1 MTAPAALPAAGGVA
15 RRREPPR
22 TPHRCAFSVCASP
35 LCQTRHGAPGTAGG
49 RAAVWGRARRARA
62 VPALFLSAF
71 ECPLIATAKPRR
83 VELVSSWAA
92 VPGLA
97 SLAAVGRL
105 SPPSTPLWPPPR
117 PRFKP
122 QRVVPGLCAL
132 ASDRPRH
139 PRDRGMAPS
148 PPSLGLMDLPPEVL
162 NLVLIAVADPWS
174 LQSLSRTCR
183 RLAAA
188 ASPSAPLC
196 RTLLAKHVDLTRLP
210 GFPTEWETEFFCYWD
225 DSFGEPTDA
234 VAFAPPLSRVRGWP
248 EGVLS
253 PVPLAVVEE
262 ALDQHESAEAVADE
276 AEEYGD
282 PMRDDAPQSS
292 DGEMGSPH
300 ASTVDAESAQEG
312 SDGVE
317 SDQDGADEDWLGPEG
332 ADEEG
337 SDPDGA
343 DDMGSDPDG
352 ADEEG
357 PDYEVADGEEPDEVG
372 AGKDGSAQDDPAKPR
387 PPVGSFLYVDNRAV
401 GTGTTAPGAAAAA
414 GEDDPRALYIGL
426 ATLSR
431 AAAAVQTAEPF
442 DCDCGWGT
450 EALHTEWHLLAVRIT
465 PGSIAWPAADAPTE
479 AVVAAADALM
489 AAAGADTHARAS
501 IVPRIG
507 GVRPEAARPGAPAWS
522 GRPGGPLFR
531 TNVAGPAV
539 RHRMGKGPDDE
550 WSLAA
555 RRAQGAA
562 MVAVEAVLGDRPVL
576 AFHFGEEAMNP
587 TGGVM
592 AVQWS
597 PSLVLGLLLPIVHT

>member
-1 MTAPAALPAAGGVA
+1 
-15 RRREPPR
+15 
-22 TPHRCAFSVCASP
+22 
-35 LCQTRHGAPGTAGG
+35 
-49 RAAVWGRARRARA
+49 
-62 VPALFLSAF
+62 
-71 ECPLIATAKPRR
+71 
-83 VELVSSWAA
+83 
-92 VPGLA
+92 
-97 SLAAVGRL
+97 
-105 SPPSTPLWPPPR
+105 
-117 PRFKP
+117 
-122 QRVVPGLCAL
+122 
-132 ASDRPRH
+132 
-139 PRDRGMAPS
+139 
-148 PPSLGLMDLPPEVL
+148 MDLPPEVL
-162 NLVLIAVADPWS
+162 NLILIAVGDPWS
-174 LQSLSRTCR
+174 LQALSRTCR

-196 RTLLAKHVDLTRLP
+196 RALLAKHVDLTRLP

-225 DSFGEPTDA
+225 DSYGEPTDA
-234 VAFAPPLSRVRGWP
+234 VAFAPPLSRVRGWA

-253 PVPLAVVEE
+253 TVPSAVVEE
-262 ALDQHESAEAVADE
+262 ALDQHEGAEAAADE
-276 AEEYGD
+276 AAEYGD
-282 PMRDDAPQSS
+282 PMQDDGLQSS
-292 DGEMGSPH
+292 DGELGSPQGG
-300 ASTVDAESAQEG
+300 TVEEESAQEG

-317 SDQDGADEDWLGPEG
+317 SDQEGADEDWLGPEG

-337 SDPDGA
+337 SDPEGA
-343 DDMGSDPDG
+343 DAMGSDPEG
-352 ADEEG
+352 ADEEA
-357 PDYEVADGEEPDEVG
+357 PDDEVADGEEPDEVG
-372 AGKDGSAQDDPAKPR
+372 AGEEESAQDGAAQPR
-387 PPVGSFLYVDNRAV
+387 PPVGSFLYVDNRAI
-401 GTGTTAPGAAAAA
+401 GTVAAVQGAAATVADHPGGAA
-414 GEDDPRALYIGL
+414 GEDDPRALYVGL

-431 AAAAVQTAEPF
+431 AAAAVQTAEQF
-442 DCDCGWGT
+442 GCDCGWGT

-539 RHRMGKGPDDE
+539 RHRMGKGPQDDG
-550 WSLAA
+550 SCAA
-555 RRAQGAA
+555 RHGHGAA

-597 PSLVLGLLLPIVHT
+597 PSLVLGILLPIVHT